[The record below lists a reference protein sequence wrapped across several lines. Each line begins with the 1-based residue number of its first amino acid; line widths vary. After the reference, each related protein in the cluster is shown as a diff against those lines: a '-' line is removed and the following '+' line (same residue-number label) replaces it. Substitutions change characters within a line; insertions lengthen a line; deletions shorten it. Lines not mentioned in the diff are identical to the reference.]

1 MWVLGPINA
10 MTSSLNSLDQYN
22 VLHMSS
28 AQAIC
33 LNDCKLRRTRVDS
46 QIQIID
52 QQPRTIGAMQGR
64 IPKSTKQ
71 STSWG
76 VRVWYIERDSQDFSD
91 MLGIEIDAFKNF
103 LLLKGLLVD
112 CNHNS
117 HSKGC
122 KTGGFCPIPPQLHR
136 IATINNQNYRLSE
149 SKSHLSISYISC
161 PWELW
166 AYITHG
172 IFVEGVA
179 NISCKV
185 DIPYFAQELYTFC
198 IV

>member
-1 MWVLGPINA
+1 
-10 MTSSLNSLDQYN
+10 
-22 VLHMSS
+22 
-28 AQAIC
+28 
-33 LNDCKLRRTRVDS
+33 
-46 QIQIID
+46 
-52 QQPRTIGAMQGR
+52 MQGR

-122 KTGGFCPIPPQLHR
+122 KTGGFCPIPP
-136 IATINNQNYRLSE
+136 
-149 SKSHLSISYISC
+149 
-161 PWELW
+161 
-166 AYITHG
+166 
-172 IFVEGVA
+172 
-179 NISCKV
+179 
-185 DIPYFAQELYTFC
+185 
-198 IV
+198 